1 MEERYTF
8 SSILTKIIELEE
20 KIREFYSQ
28 ASKSIS
34 DDVTS
39 LFKKYVEESSD
50 RINRIMWA
58 RQRSVLEMTLEYIS
72 NVPLRQILS
81 EINKIIKDKRINI
94 IRKAIKIEKKIV
106 ELYKIISEKV
116 YFMSMDISFLLD
128 EFSKNSEMRIKELLN
143 FL

>member
-8 SSILTKIIELEE
+8 SSILTKIVELEE

-28 ASKSIS
+28 ASKSVS
-34 DDVTS
+34 DDVTN
-39 LFKKYVEESSD
+39 LFKKYVEESND
-50 RINRIMWA
+50 RINRIIWA

-72 NVPLRQILS
+72 NVPLKQILS
-81 EINKIIKDKRINI
+81 EINKIIKDKGINI
-94 IRKAIKIEKKIV
+94 IRKTIKIEKKIV

-116 YFMSMDISFLLD
+116 YFISMDISFLLD